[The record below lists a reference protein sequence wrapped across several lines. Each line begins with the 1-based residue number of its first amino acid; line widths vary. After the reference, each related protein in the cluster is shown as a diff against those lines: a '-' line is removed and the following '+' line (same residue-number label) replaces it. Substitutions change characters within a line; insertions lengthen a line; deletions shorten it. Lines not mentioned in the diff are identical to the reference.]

1 MSALYSI
8 LALVVAVR
16 LAELAWARRNTRR
29 LLAAGGTEHGAAH
42 YPMIVALHAAW
53 LAALLYFL
61 MIEPGASPN
70 WWLLGL
76 FAALQV
82 GRAWVIW
89 SLGRLWTTR
98 VITVPDEPLVQRG
111 PYRFLRHPNYAVVT
125 GEIAVLPLVFG
136 AWEIAVVFSVLNA
149 AMLWHR
155 IAVEE
160 AALADRR

>member
-1 MSALYSI
+1 
-8 LALVVAVR
+8 
-16 LAELAWARRNTRR
+16 
-29 LLAAGGTEHGAAH
+29 
-42 YPMIVALHAAW
+42 
-53 LAALLYFL
+53 

-111 PYRFLRHPNYAVVT
+111 PYRFLRHPNYAVVA

>member
-1 MSALYSI
+1 MRALDSI
-8 LALVVAVR
+8 LALGVALR
-16 LAELAWARRNTRR
+16 LAQLAWARRNTRR

-53 LAALLYFL
+53 LAALLFL

-89 SLGRLWTTR
+89 SLGPLWTTR

-111 PYRFLRHPNYAVVT
+111 PYRFLRHPNYAVVA

-136 AWEIAVVFSVLNA
+136 AWEVAVVFSVLNA

>member
-53 LAALLYFL
+53 LAALLL
-61 MIEPGASPN
+61 MIEPGASPD

-82 GRAWVIW
+82 GRAWMIW

-111 PYRFLRHPNYAVVT
+111 PYRFLRHPNYAVVA